1 MAKELRWTTATGVS
15 NRLHFFDGLPTINQF
30 TICRTRAT
38 HLRSTITPD
47 SAEKLN
53 FCLGISREASSISKY
68 RPRCVYVSACEMQ
81 TMVTSNLPF
90 QSGRWHWALSG

>member
-53 FCLGISREASSISKY
+53 FCLGISREASSIAKY
-68 RPRCVYVSACEMQ
+68 CPRCVRTGACQ
-81 TMVTSNLPF
+81 
-90 QSGRWHWALSG
+90 ALRQVPLNDSLANQVKEEA